1 MSFTIVGTK
10 PQHELL
16 LEHFKTKPSIS
27 GHEARGLYR
36 IDSLPRRILDLEARG
51 HRFSKEAKKD
61 PTGKRYTRYHY
72 LGRAAS
78 LASVTKEMGLEAPP
92 VAFTGA
98 VVGSVPAI

>member
-1 MSFTIVGTK
+1 MSFNTVGNK
-10 PQHELL
+10 PQTALL

-36 IDSLPRRILDLEARG
+36 IDSLPRRILDLEAQG

-72 LGRAAS
+72 HGRATS
-78 LASVTKEMGLEAPP
+78 LATAAAELAQVPREIEAP
-92 VAFTGA
+92 ALCG
-98 VVGSVPAI
+98 GH